1 MMKKLLL
8 LLGVLLITTGSAF
21 ALSSPRWSF
30 FPVNVYI
37 QHDGKNAANAQIVQN
52 AFKTW
57 QSNSNY
63 ILKFLY
69 KNSSGYAKN
78 AQIRVKFAD
87 NIPEGGYY
95 YINDMT
101 MSKSFRNQYVR
112 GFYMYV
118 DIIIRTKEADGSKIS
133 KKKLQA
139 IAMQAVGR
147 AVGVRCISDENSVM
161 NCNSDFSKT
170 TLTSKDIEAL
180 RQVYKYKYKSVK
192 SKRK

>member
-8 LLGVLLITTGSAF
+8 VVGLLFICAGNAM
-21 ALSSPRWSF
+21 ALSTPRWSF

-37 QHDGKNAANAQIVQN
+37 QQDGKNASNAQIVQN

-69 KNSSGYAKN
+69 KNSSGFAKN
-78 AQIRVKFAD
+78 AQIRVTFAD
-87 NIPEGGYY
+87 DAPGEGYY
-95 YINDMT
+95 YIKDMT

-118 DIIIRTKEADGSKIS
+118 DIVIQTKEADGSKIPQR
-133 KKKLQA
+133 KLQS

-147 AVGVRCISDENSVM
+147 AVGVRCIADENSVM
-161 NCNSDFSKT
+161 NCNSKFNNTK
-170 TLTSKDIEAL
+170 LTAKDIEAL
-180 RQVYKYKYKSVK
+180 RQVYKYKYHSVK
-192 SKRK
+192 SDRK